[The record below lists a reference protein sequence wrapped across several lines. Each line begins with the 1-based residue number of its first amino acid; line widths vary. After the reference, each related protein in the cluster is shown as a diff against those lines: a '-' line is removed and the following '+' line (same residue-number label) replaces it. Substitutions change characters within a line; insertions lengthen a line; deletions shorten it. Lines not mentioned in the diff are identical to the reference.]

1 MRAIGTSHIG
11 VHVIE
16 TKNEGN
22 TESDLETSIKA
33 AAVAAAHP
41 LRLLLSGRI
50 IRLIGARSVRGLG
63 LTLLYVL

>member
-16 TKNEGN
+16 MKSEGDI
-22 TESDLETSIKA
+22 ESDLEASIKA
-33 AAVAAAHP
+33 AAVAVAHP
-41 LRLLLSGRI
+41 QRLLLRGRI
-50 IRLIGARSVRGLG
+50 IRLIGVRFVRDLG